1 MVECR
6 DARYKTR
13 DNCGEEVIVHFET
26 NANVV
31 IETDE
36 KQFISKEEKEM
47 LAEISKTT
55 KQYIHTQIASSNEW
69 LVEHNLGKMPK
80 VTIVDSAGTVVYGEI
95 RYINDNII
103 IIRFTDAFS
112 GTAVIN

>member
-6 DARYKTR
+6 DARYKSR
-13 DNCGEEVIVHFET
+13 NDYGEEVIVHFET

-36 KQFISKEEKEM
+36 KQFVSKEEKEM
-47 LAEISKTT
+47 LAEVSKAT
-55 KQYIHTQIASSNEW
+55 KQHIHTQIASSDEW
-69 LVEHNLGKMPK
+69 FIEHNLGKMPK
-80 VTIVDSAGTVVYGEI
+80 VTIMDSAGTVVYGEI
-95 RYINDNII
+95 HYINDNII

-112 GTAVIN
+112 GIAVIN